1 MAGFVVNEKK
11 EVLVIQEK
19 WLRKMKFIHWKFPGG
34 VCDPGQQMSCDMYCP
49 SCDYHVIHRGGPVAD
64 SCEGNL

>member
-19 WLRKMKFIHWKFPGG
+19 WLRKKNLVHWKFPGG

-49 SCDYHVIHRGGPVAD
+49 IM
-64 SCEGNL
+64 